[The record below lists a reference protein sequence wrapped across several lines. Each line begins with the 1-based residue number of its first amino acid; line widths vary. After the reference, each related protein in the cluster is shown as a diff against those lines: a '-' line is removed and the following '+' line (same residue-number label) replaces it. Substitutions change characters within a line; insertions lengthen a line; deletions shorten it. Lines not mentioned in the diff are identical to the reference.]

1 MGDEEGANELG
12 GIDGYRV
19 GSDEGSSDVD
29 GMRLGSTEGI
39 SDFDGPEDID
49 GTGLGLAER
58 AGLGRAEGADVM
70 LGKAEGLSDI
80 VGAGLG
86 RAEGAPKLPSSKA
99 PEVSS
104 SASSARTAPVLRR
117 GS

>member
-80 VGAGLG
+80 VGAV
-86 RAEGAPKLPSSKA
+86 EGKA
-99 PEVSS
+99 DDMAAKRSYECG
-104 SASSARTAPVLRR
+104 TFEIGKNEFNRR
-117 GS
+117 SCSCVVH